1 MMLNLLFCHVLP
13 SDGEEITRFGDACL
27 LRFANGRYELRGGSW
42 RERQAV
48 KEWASLF
55 CQEATWET
63 SASAFGTQKRR
74 LLSDE
79 AQ

>member
-13 SDGEEITRFGDACL
+13 FDGEEITRFGEACL
-27 LRFANGRYELRGGSW
+27 LRLANGRYDLRGGSW

-55 CQEATWET
+55 CQEATWDEPGNT
-63 SASAFGTQKRR
+63 TGKQPRRAFNG
-74 LLSDE
+74 E